1 MEPADL
7 SVIHKAAQQPKFT
20 ALEPEV
26 VTAIAIYRVSNR
38 VILRHT
44 LN

>member
-7 SVIHKAAQQPKFT
+7 SVIHKAAQQWAKFT

-38 VILRHT
+38 VILRHI
-44 LN
+44 